1 MHDGIAAAGGL
12 HHEIGPRPREAADLV
27 ALVVVDGQTVALAI
41 AHALHVVARD
51 HDPAFGR
58 NIGTGD
64 HFEQGRLA
72 RAIRS
77 HHAHDGGLVDP
88 EVDVEPEGRGAVEQA
103 AAVDFA
109 DALQRQQRG
118 TAHCAPPSRRRFSAG
133 SAVSAAA
140 SPAQA
145 TVPDDRT
152 TTLSATESAISAFCS
167 TTIEAMP
174 SPLRR
179 RTTAMTSSTILG
191 ARPWL
196 GSSNSTR
203 PGEPSSARPIATICI
218 SPPESVSASR
228 AIRYFS
234 AEKISVTSDID
245 QARKRVV
252 LMPSARF
259 LATVRVGQRRRSSG
273 TQPIPARAVSC
284 VARRPSDWPSS
295 AISPLRGRVRPRI
308 ERSTVVLPAPLAPSS
323 ASTSPAATDSET
335 PNRACVSP

>member
-140 SPAQA
+140 SPAPA

-152 TTLSATESAISAFCS
+152 T
-167 TTIEAMP
+167 AM
-174 SPLRR
+174 S
-179 RTTAMTSSTILG
+179 SSTILG

-203 PGEPSSARPIATICI
+203 PGEPSSALPIATICI